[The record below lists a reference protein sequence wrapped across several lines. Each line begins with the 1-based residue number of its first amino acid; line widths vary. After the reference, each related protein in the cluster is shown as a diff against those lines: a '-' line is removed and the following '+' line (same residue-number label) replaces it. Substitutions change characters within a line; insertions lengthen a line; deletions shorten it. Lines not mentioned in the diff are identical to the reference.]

1 MIEIRLNGDA
11 VRLEDGTHLR
21 ALVAERIERVEGVA
35 VSRNDEVV
43 PRSEWADTVVGDGDR
58 IEILVAAQ
66 GGRAS
71 PCP

>member
-21 ALVAERIERVEGVA
+21 ALVTERIERVEGVA
-35 VSRNDEVV
+35 VACNEEVV

-66 GGRAS
+66 GG
-71 PCP
+71 